1 MNLETHKL
9 EPFGLDI
16 LLRCKSEP
24 FAMNP
29 IKHPDLGKDLTGRV
43 IGAAMAVHRRFGP
56 GLDEADYEQALSLE
70 LHALG
75 IAHECQVPLPL
86 LYKGARLDC
95 GYRMDLVLPGL
106 LLLELKASDKLHPLH
121 EAQLLT
127 YLRLSN
133 LPLGLL
139 MNFGSLLLKDSIVRR
154 ANTCAARESAPPFQA
169 TRSTMD
175 ELSRIVVEAA
185 VEVQSQLGAG
195 LLRSAYE
202 ASLCHELGLRG
213 IKVERNQPVNLIHRE
228 QLILSHKQV
237 PLIVENSLM
246 VACHCMEKMEPLQI
260 AKARS
265 LLKAS
270 TAENGLCI
278 NFHASH
284 LAGQIKRISVQ
295 HRDFTPRERRE
306 TQKDEF

>member
-1 MNLETHKL
+1 MK
-9 EPFGLDI
+9 
-16 LLRCKSEP
+16 
-24 FAMNP
+24 P

-43 IGAAMAVHRRFGP
+43 IGAGMAVHRKFGP
-56 GLDEADYEQALSLE
+56 GLDEADYERTLSLE

-86 LYKGARLDC
+86 FYKGTLLDC

-106 LLLELKASDKLHPLH
+106 LLLELKAMDKLHPLH

-127 YLRLSN
+127 YLRLSS

-154 ANTCAARESAPPFQA
+154 ANTRAAPQSSAPFQA
-169 TRSTMD
+169 SRSTMD
-175 ELSRIVVEAA
+175 ELSRAVVEAA
-185 VEVQSQLGAG
+185 VEVQNQLGAG

-202 ASLCHELGLRG
+202 TCLHYELGLRG

-228 QLILSHKQV
+228 QLILSSKQV
-237 PLIVENSLM
+237 PLMVENSLM
-246 VACHCMEKMEPLQI
+246 VACYCVEKMEALYI

-270 TAENGLCI
+270 AAETGLCI
-278 NFHASH
+278 NFHASN
-284 LAGQIKRISVQ
+284 LVGQIKRISIQ
-295 HRDFTPRERRE
+295 NGAFTPRERGE
-306 TQKDEF
+306 TQKD